1 MAVGAVLKFSRI
13 DFVPMSDPVSTP
25 SPPTISPKT
34 QQGRQSERLMMLVV
48 RLLFLVLLMTVTLL
62 TVSSQSNLIQD
73 FRWPT
78 LFGLL
83 MAAIAVG
90 TIVIVVDAM
99 TPNKRLSS
107 VVAAYLGICLGLIGA
122 VAFGALIDVVTS
134 AWELEGGQSM
144 LYLGLGK
151 VIFGIVLCY
160 FSVSIVLT
168 TKDDFRLV
176 LPYVEFSRQ
185 VRGIRPLLVDTS
197 TLIDGRINDLGLAGF
212 IDAPLLVGQ
221 FILDELQ
228 ALADSSDKLK
238 RDRGRHGLDMLSKLQ
253 EVYPDTRIETDEV
266 TAAKEGEVDRALIE
280 TARREGYRLI
290 TTDAALAK
298 IAKIQ
303 SVAVLNIN
311 DVAGSLRLNLFPG
324 DELEVEIVRKGDAE
338 NQGVGYLPDGTMII
352 IDNAADQV
360 GESIQVCI
368 TNTLQ
373 RAGGKLVFG
382 RLAEAG
388 PGPGNSQATA
398 EETEADMARAAT
410 TQPRST
416 DRPEHPATGSALR
429 KQRNPRRR
437 K

>member
-25 SPPTISPKT
+25 PPPTISPKT

-238 RDRGRHGLDMLSKLQ
+238 RDRGRRGLDLVAKLQ
-253 EVYPDTRIETDEV
+253 KNPFLDITIDAPRVEAMSVDAMLLEIAKRDDLRI
-266 TAAKEGEVDRALIE
+266 L
-280 TARREGYRLI
+280 
-290 TTDAALAK
+290 TTDANLKKLAQIKGITVLNVNDLASAVKASLVPGETLLLKLAK
-298 IAKIQ
+298 I
-303 SVAVLNIN
+303 
-311 DVAGSLRLNLFPG
+311 G
-324 DELEVEIVRKGDAE
+324 E
-338 NQGVGYLPDGTMII
+338 NPDQAVGYLADGTMVVVQ
-352 IDNAADQV
+352 AATAHIGSTV
-360 GESIQVCI
+360 EIEV
-368 TNTLQ
+368 TNTLNTASGRMVFAKRIDDSEAPPPEP
-373 RAGGKLVFG
+373 RAPRDVKK
-382 RLAEAG
+382 
-388 PGPGNSQATA
+388 PDDPS
-398 EETEADMARAAT
+398 AR
-410 TQPRST
+410 RS
-416 DRPEHPATGSALR
+416 G
-429 KQRNPRRR
+429 RNPRRSS
-437 K
+437 